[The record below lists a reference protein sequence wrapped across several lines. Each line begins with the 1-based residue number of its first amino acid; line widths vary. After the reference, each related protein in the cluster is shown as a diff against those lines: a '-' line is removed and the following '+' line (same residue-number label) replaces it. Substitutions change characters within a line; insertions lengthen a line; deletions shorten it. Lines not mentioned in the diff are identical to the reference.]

1 MSDTRTS
8 PTVLLS
14 RIAADLNQLR
24 DMDVNLSLQY
34 RAVLTDHGYVMQGP
48 DGVWAAKL
56 KINDSAHS

>member
-1 MSDTRTS
+1 
-8 PTVLLS
+8 
-14 RIAADLNQLR
+14 
-24 DMDVNLSLQY
+24 MDVNLSLQY